1 MIVLKRP
8 LMYLQRLSVF
18 PFVSELFALSFY
30 RMIRRD
36 ALKSLSL
43 KSNIVADLGLASVD
57 CLFP

>member
-1 MIVLKRP
+1 MS
-8 LMYLQRLSVF
+8 LQRRSVF
-18 PFVSELFALSFY
+18 PFVSEVFALSFY

-43 KSNIVADLGLASVD
+43 KSNIMADLGLASVD